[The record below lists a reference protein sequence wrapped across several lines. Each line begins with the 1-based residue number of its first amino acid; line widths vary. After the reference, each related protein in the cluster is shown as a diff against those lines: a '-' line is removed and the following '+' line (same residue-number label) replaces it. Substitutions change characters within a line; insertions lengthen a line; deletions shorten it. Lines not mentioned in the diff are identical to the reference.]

1 MALSTFPRKIRM
13 LRAASRMAVVLC
25 GLSLTVS
32 ALPALAAPGGVV
44 ISEFRF
50 RGPSGGNDEFVELHN
65 TGSSPVAI
73 GGWQLIGC
81 NAAGT
86 SSARATVT
94 AGTMLPAGGHYLLT
108 NTNSNGYSESVAGDR
123 NYNTGITDT
132 GGARL
137 VANGATVD
145 AVGSSATV
153 PACKEGT
160 GLSLPTSGDDTA
172 FERRV
177 EGTQDTDSNAADFEG
192 PKAGDP
198 NNLAGDEPEPDP
210 EPEPTPI
217 NQIQGSGSGS
227 PLAGDDV
234 IVEGVVTGVDD
245 EIGANFERTFP
256 EDAGIFIQSLDA
268 DVDANAATSEGI
280 FIGYVRDRG
289 AYPPGTVVTTEGE
302 VKEKFGFT
310 MVSER
315 FGLEPEILGTAD
327 VPAPVTID
335 PTLSA
340 AQDPFD
346 RAYYETLEGM
356 RVRLATG
363 TANSGGTNKFGE
375 LFLTPGTERDRVFR
389 DDPAPDLL
397 ATDAD
402 AGAGDPSNPYKP
414 AAPSTT
420 LVRGDLFDRV
430 DVVVGPFAFSFSH
443 YKIMVQEGL
452 LPTVTDGPTT
462 FPFQIGA
469 AGNNQLRV
477 ASFNVENFF
486 PPGIELDLSDVT
498 QEEYDEKRAR
508 LTDAI
513 GDLLERP
520 QVVAVQEVYDEA
532 TLQALAADLGGYT
545 AYLEEGNDERGIDVG
560 FLVADGID
568 VGDVTQY
575 GKDATGPEGFD
586 CSDVDGGLY
595 DRPPLAIEISDGGF
609 AATVFSNHFSSK
621 SAPDECRQAQA
632 AFLEDIVADLEADG
646 GEVIVTGDLNA
657 FEDEPAL
664 TELTDGETS
673 LRNLWFDAPA
683 QERYSFAF
691 SGKLQTLDH
700 MLVTDGLDNRVDDF
714 RYAHLDNDYYER
726 EDPTDGHHVSDHDPP
741 LGTFSTS
748 PCADPDARDTVFVEG
763 NDTEVP
769 NRELSNRCTI
779 NDVLPVRAD
788 YDDKGDYVAAV
799 SAKTN
804 ELKADG
810 IISGREKGQ
819 IMRVAAKV
827 D

>member
-1 MALSTFPRKIRM
+1 M

-25 GLSLTVS
+25 GLSLIVS

-50 RGPSGGNDEFVELHN
+50 RGPSGGNDEFVELYN
-65 TGSSPVAI
+65 TGSSDVPI
-73 GGWQLIGC
+73 GDWKLEGC
-81 NAAGT
+81 AASSGSPSTRVTVPAGT
-86 SSARATVT
+86 T
-94 AGTMLPAGGHYLLT
+94 LPAGGHYLFA
-108 NTNSNGYSESVAGDR
+108 NRSSGGYSG
-123 NYNTGITDT
+123 
-132 GGARL
+132 
-137 VANGATVD
+137 
-145 AVGSSATV
+145 TV
-153 PACKEGT
+153 PADATYTTGLSDDGGVRVTDTAGLVQDGVASADGVDQCREGT
-160 GLSLPTSGDDTA
+160 GLTLPGVNGDDTA
-172 FERRV
+172 FERLAG
-177 EGTQDTDSNAADFEG
+177 GTRDTDDNATDFAG

-217 NQIQGSGSGS
+217 NQIQGSGSRS
-227 PLAGDDV
+227 PLAGNDV

-268 DVDANAATSEGI
+268 DVDANAVTSEGI

-335 PTLSA
+335 PTLAA
-340 AQDPFD
+340 AQDPFE

-356 RVRLATG
+356 RVRLVTG

-375 LFLTPGTERDRVFR
+375 LFLTPGAERNRVFR
-389 DDPAPDLL
+389 TDPAPDLL

-402 AGAGDPSNPYKP
+402 AGAGDPNNPFKP

-430 DVVVGPFAFSFSH
+430 RNVVGPFAYSFNH
-443 YKIMVQEGL
+443 YKIMVQPRR
-452 LPTVTDGPTT
+452 LPRVLDGPTE
-462 FPFQIGA
+462 FPYAEA
-469 AGNNQLRV
+469 APTGRRQLRV

-486 PPGIELDLSDVT
+486 PPGEELDLSDVT
-498 QEEYDEKRAR
+498 REEYAEKRAR
-508 LTDAI
+508 LADAI
-513 GDLLERP
+513 DNLLERP
-520 QVVAVQEVYDEA
+520 EIVAVQEVFNRA

-560 FLVADGID
+560 FLVADGIE

-714 RYAHLDNDYYER
+714 RYAHFDNDYYER
-726 EDPTDGHHVSDHDPP
+726 EDPTDGHRVSDHDPP

-769 NRELSNRCTI
+769 NRELSNGCTI

-788 YDDKGDYVAAV
+788 YGDKGDYVAAV

-819 IMRVAAKV
+819 IMRAAAKV

>member
-1 MALSTFPRKIRM
+1 MAM
-13 LRAASRMAVVLC
+13 VLC
-25 GLSLTVS
+25 VLSLGLS

-50 RGPSGGNDEFVELHN
+50 RGPDGGNDEFVELHN

-81 NAAGT
+81 NATGF
-86 SSARATVT
+86 SSARATLT

-108 NTNSNGYSESVAGDR
+108 NTNSNGYSESVPGDQ
-123 NYNTGITDT
+123 NYSTGITDT

-137 VANGATVD
+137 VANGARVD

-172 FERRV
+172 FERRA
-177 EGTQDTDSNAADFEG
+177 EGTQDTDSNAQDFEG

-198 NNLAGDEPEPDP
+198 NNLAGDEPDPEP

-217 NQIQGSGSGS
+217 NQIQGPGDES
-227 PLAGDDV
+227 PLEGQDV

-245 EIGANFERTFP
+245 EIGASFSGVFP
-256 EDAGIFIQSLDA
+256 EDAGIFIQSLAA
-268 DVDANAATSEGI
+268 DEDTNPATSEGI
-280 FIGYVRDRG
+280 FIGYVRDRDF
-289 AYPPGTVVTTEGE
+289 YQPGMVVTTQGQ

-310 MVSER
+310 MISED
-315 FGLEPEILGTAD
+315 FDLEPEIIGTAP

-335 PTLSA
+335 PALAA

-375 LFLTPGTERDRVFR
+375 LFLIPGTERDRVFR
-389 DDPAPDLL
+389 TDPAPDLL

-402 AGAGDPSNPYKP
+402 AGAGDPNNPFKP

-430 DVVVGPFAFSFSH
+430 DDVVGPFAFSFSH
-443 YKIMVQEGL
+443 FKIMVQEGN
-452 LPTVTDGPTT
+452 LPTVTDGPTD
-462 FPFQIGA
+462 FPFSLAPAGA
-469 AGNNQLRV
+469 NQLRV

-486 PPGIELDLSDVT
+486 PPGIELDLSPVT
-498 QEEYDEKRAR
+498 QAEFDEKRAR

-520 QVVAVQEVYDEA
+520 QVVAVQEVYDKA
-532 TLQALAADLGGYT
+532 TLQALADDLGGYT

-560 FLVADGID
+560 FLVADGVQ

-575 GKDATGPEGFD
+575 GKNEPGPAGFT
-586 CSDVDGGLY
+586 CSDVRGGLY
-595 DRPPLAIEISDGGF
+595 DRPPLAIEVSDGAF

-621 SAPDECRQAQA
+621 SAPDQCRQAQA
-632 AFLEDIVADLEADG
+632 AFLEDIVADLEDEG
-646 GEVIVTGDLNA
+646 REVIVTGDLNA
-657 FEDEPAL
+657 FEDESAL
-664 TELTDGETS
+664 IEFTDGETS
-673 LRNLWFDAPA
+673 LRNLWFDAPP

-691 SGKLQTLDH
+691 SGKLQTLDY
-700 MLVTDGLDNRVDDF
+700 MLVTDGLDDRVDDF
-714 RYAHLDNDYYER
+714 RYAHFDNDYYER
-726 EDPTDGHHVSDHDPP
+726 DDPTDGHHVSDHDPP

-748 PCADPDARDTVFVEG
+748 PCADPDTRETVFVE
-763 NDTEVP
+763 DTDTGVP
-769 NRELSNRCTI
+769 NRELDNGCTI

-788 YDDKGDYVAAV
+788 FDNKGNYVSAV

-810 IISGREKGQ
+810 VISGREKGQ